1 MRTGN
6 NMESKNRI
14 FEEKVKPAVTGGPLM
29 GKGHR
34 AGSAC
39 TVDIRWSPRG
49 GEGVAGPC
57 PGKHP
62 TAAKVRAVQSALLV
76 GVVRHSSS
84 CYGMCWLDCWF
95 HIWLQQQRCHRT
107 FWCFVY
113 SPSSPFLSPSASPPH
128 TPLWL
133 WCTSW
138 FWLHSGWL
146 WCQLPHF
153 ISADVAPQ
161 I

>member
-95 HIWLQQQRCHRT
+95 HIWLQQQRCHRA

-113 SPSSPFLSPSASPPH
+113 SPSSPFLSPSASPP
-128 TPLWL
+128 PPICLL
-133 WCTSW
+133 CTSW
-138 FWLHSGWL
+138 FWLQSGWI
-146 WCQLPHF
+146 WFQLHHF